1 MLKKFGRSAL
11 ACAVATC
18 AISAS
23 LSAAVAQDGDPVRIG
38 YSMSR
43 TGLFAQAAPS
53 QENAYE
59 LWREQVNAEG
69 GLLIDGERRP
79 VEFVTYDDQSNPG
92 NAVRIYETLITQDEV
107 DLLAAPWGTPI
118 HLAIAP
124 VLNRYKFP
132 MVGNSAASVQLREV
146 APGYIWFP
154 TSAIPDRMGEELAK
168 FMKAEGVETAAVI
181 ANELPFSQEIR
192 SFLLPALEAEGI
204 AVALDETYPP
214 DINDLTAVLAQV
226 RTLAPDA
233 IIALSYPSDSFLF
246 TTQARELGLAS
257 PFVLSL
263 VGPTYG
269 AYRDAFG
276 EGANNIVTLGHW
288 SFKQDDWPRARPFY
302 DAYVA
307 KYGDIPDAL
316 DSALSYTSLEIL
328 QQAVEAVG
336 LDKEALRENISTA
349 TFDTI
354 NGPIK
359 FEGVENTM
367 TPTAY
372 LQIQD
377 GDLELVWPESIATS
391 DFQPKSGW

>member
-328 QQAVEAVG
+328 QQAVEAAG

-391 DFQPKSGW
+391 DFQPKSSW

>member
-1 MLKKFGRSAL
+1 MLNVFGKGAL
-11 ACAVATC
+11 AA
-18 AISAS
+18 AI
-23 LSAAVAQDGDPVRIG
+23 AAVTISGAFAQDGEPIRIG

-43 TGLFAQAAPS
+43 TGLFSQAAPS

-79 VEFVTYDDQSNPG
+79 VEFVAYDDQSNPG
-92 NAVRIYETLITQDEV
+92 NAVRIYETLITQDQV
-107 DLLAAPWGTPI
+107 DLLAAPWGTPF

-132 MVGNSAASVQLREV
+132 MVGNTAASVQLREV

-168 FMKAEGVETAAVI
+168 FMKENDVESAAVL

-192 SFLLPALEAEGI
+192 SFLLPAMEAEGI
-204 AVALDETYPP
+204 ELALDETYPP

-226 RTLAPDA
+226 RSAGPDA
-233 IIALSYPSDSFLF
+233 VIALSYPSDSFLF
-246 TTQARELGLAS
+246 TTQARELGLDA
-257 PFVLSL
+257 PFVMAL
-263 VGPTYG
+263 VGPTF
-269 AYRDAFG
+269 ASYRDAFG
-276 EGANNIVTLGHW
+276 EGANSIVTLGHW
-288 SFKQDDWPRARPFY
+288 SFKQDDWARARPFY
-302 DAYVA
+302 DAYVE
-307 KYGDIPDAL
+307 KFGEIPDAL
-316 DSALSYTSLEIL
+316 DSVLSYVSLEIL

-336 LDKEALRENISTA
+336 LDKEAIREYISTE
-349 TFDTI
+349 TFETI

-359 FEGVENTM
+359 FDGVENVI

-372 LQIQD
+372 LQIQE
-377 GDLELVWPESIATS
+377 GDLELVWPSSIATS
-391 DFQPKSGW
+391 EFQPKSGW